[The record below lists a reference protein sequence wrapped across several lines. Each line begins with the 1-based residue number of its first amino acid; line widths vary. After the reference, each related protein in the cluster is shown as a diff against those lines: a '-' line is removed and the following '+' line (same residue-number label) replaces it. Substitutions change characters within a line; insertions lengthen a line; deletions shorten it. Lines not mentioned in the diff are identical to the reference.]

1 MKVLRLRRKSLDDS
15 LWVMENVGQLSF
27 FKLEFLEE
35 RFWKD
40 LIYFYLYLI
49 EVDKKKEEKNK
60 EMLVELWNK
69 VVFGFFFVNV
79 LWLVIMIVMNEV
91 KYIINIIII

>member
-15 LWVMENVGQLSF
+15 LWVMENFGQLSF

-40 LIYFYLYLI
+40 LIYFYLYLL
-49 EVDKKKEEKNK
+49 EVDKKKEEKDK

>member
-35 RFWKD
+35 WFWKD
-40 LIYFYLYLI
+40 LIYFYLYLL
-49 EVDKKKEEKNK
+49 EVDKKKEEKDK

>member
-1 MKVLRLRRKSLDDS
+1 M
-15 LWVMENVGQLSF
+15 
-27 FKLEFLEE
+27 EFLEE

-40 LIYFYLYLI
+40 LIYFYLYLL
-49 EVDKKKEEKNK
+49 EVDKKKEEKDK

-69 VVFGFFFVNV
+69 VLFGFFFVNV

>member
-1 MKVLRLRRKSLDDS
+1 M
-15 LWVMENVGQLSF
+15 
-27 FKLEFLEE
+27 EFLEE

-40 LIYFYLYLI
+40 LIYFYLYLL
-49 EVDKKKEEKNK
+49 EVDKKKEEIDK

>member
-1 MKVLRLRRKSLDDS
+1 M
-15 LWVMENVGQLSF
+15 
-27 FKLEFLEE
+27 EFLEE

-40 LIYFYLYLI
+40 LIYFYLYLL
-49 EVDKKKEEKNK
+49 EVDKKKEEKDK

>member
-27 FKLEFLEE
+27 FKLELLEE

-40 LIYFYLYLI
+40 LIYFYLYLL
-49 EVDKKKEEKNK
+49 EVDKKKEEKDK
-60 EMLVELWNK
+60 EMLLELWNK